1 MSGLRSNFGR
11 KMIGDKTYVT
21 NRDNETL
28 MVAKRNETPELTKV
42 VTSSSYLTN
51 GEEFIVV
58 KNTPEC
64 RITLNSKTTEHVLIK
79 ALTKVTIAPDK
90 GAIDESWDEI
100 DITKGAC
107 VEFYYISGNW
117 YIGSSDGM
125 KLG

>member
-11 KMIGDKTYVT
+11 KMIGDKKYVT

-28 MVAKRNETPELTKV
+28 MVAKLNETRELTKV
-42 VTSSSYLTN
+42 VTSASYLTN

-64 RITLNSKTTEHVLIK
+64 HITLNSKTTEHVLIK

-100 DITKGAC
+100 DIDKGAC